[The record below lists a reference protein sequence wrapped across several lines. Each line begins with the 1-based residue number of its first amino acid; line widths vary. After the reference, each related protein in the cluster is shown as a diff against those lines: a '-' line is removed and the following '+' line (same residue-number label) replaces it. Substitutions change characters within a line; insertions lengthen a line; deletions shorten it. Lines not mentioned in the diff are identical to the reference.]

1 MGLGGYL
8 TWTTVAEEIKK
19 ASNNPHIKFL
29 PIEQHGSLIK
39 LIKSEVFDHNENFVN
54 SYDASNLILP
64 LVLNNPAAN
73 YCKKDEPTRAIHR
86 SDAHIIEQCC
96 EVYGIRN
103 PTLRCYFQLTKEEKS
118 AVDQIVKD
126 KIKTDR
132 FLTIEPISKNNY
144 TVNRNY
150 DFNKWQNIVDELSKD
165 FIIVQ
170 LGTGEKVLNNV
181 INLTGQTTFITAAGI
196 IGRSSLF
203 LSTEGGLVHA
213 ATAFD
218 TKSLVILTGYQSQ
231 KMVAYPQNI
240 NVNISN
246 HGPCGLKKECLQCKQ
261 DIENHDWKEIV
272 KKVKE
277 NIK

>member
-8 TWTTVAEEIKK
+8 MWTAVAEEIKK
-19 ASNNPHIKFL
+19 ASNNPYIKFL

-39 LIKSEVFDHNENFVN
+39 LIKSEVFNHNKDFISDYNTL
-54 SYDASNLILP
+54 NLILP

-73 YCKKDEPTRAIHR
+73 YCKKDEPDRAIHR

-96 EVYGIRN
+96 EVYGIKT
-103 PTLRCYFQLTKEEKS
+103 PTLRCYFQLTKEEEDV
-118 AVDQIVKD
+118 VDRIVKD

-150 DFNKWQNIVDELSKD
+150 DFNKWQNIVNELSKD
-165 FIIVQ
+165 FVVVQ

-181 INLTGQTTFITAAGI
+181 VNVTRQTSFITAAGI
-196 IGRSSLF
+196 IGKSKLF

-213 ATAFD
+213 ATAVN

-240 NVNISN
+240 NIDNSN
-246 HGPCGLKKECLQCKQ
+246 HGPCGLKRECLQCKR
-261 DIENHDWKEIV
+261 DTENHDWREIV